1 MKNKDNK
8 NVQKYK
14 PILKWAG
21 GKTQLLEHLLP
32 KIPKEY
38 NKYIEPFFGGG
49 ALFFALKPNN
59 SIIADSNPELINLYR
74 VIAKD
79 VNSLISELKNLKNEK
94 DFFYDMRK
102 KEFSELSEIEA
113 AARTIFLNKT
123 AFNGLYRVNKK
134 GQFNVPFGYYKNPK
148 ILDED
153 QLLAASKLLKKTK
166 ILLGDFKDVLCK
178 HAKKGDFIFLDPPYL
193 PISKYSDFKR
203 YTKEQF
209 HEKDQISLANLVNK
223 LSKKGCHILL
233 TNSNHPLIH
242 ELYKDFNI
250 DIYKTKRNINSK
262 STNRKGEDII
272 VSNFKKRIIFTN
284 AKSISSSLSDQM
296 LKFPTTRYMGSKNK
310 ILPYIR
316 DITREFDFS
325 SAIDLFSGSG
335 IVSYMLK
342 SEGKAVISNDY
353 MALGSTFSKAL
364 IENNSEILPLKLAK
378 KLLCKNEKNDKFVQS
393 NFKDL
398 YFADEENILIDNIRA
413 NIRSLRNPYKKALA
427 LSALCRACTKKRPR
441 GIFTYTGN
449 RYDDGRKDLKTSI
462 EDHFINA
469 VDIFNNAVFDNK
481 KINLSIRKDAMDLTS
496 SGNFVYMDPPY
507 YSLCSD
513 NEYIRRYHFTEGI
526 CCNWEGVEMQWH
538 TKTKKFKNYPT
549 PFSNKENA
557 KDAFDKLFDKYKK
570 SIILVSYSS
579 NCLPTLDE
587 MVEMLA
593 KYKKDVKVLS
603 IDYRYSFANQ
613 KENMST
619 NKNMVKEYLFLGY
632 S

>member
-113 AARTIFLNKT
+113 AARTLFLNKT

-166 ILLGDFKDVLCK
+166 ILLGDFKDVLCEN
-178 HAKKGDFIFLDPPYL
+178 AKKGDFIFLDPPYL
-193 PISKYSDFKR
+193 PVSKYSDFKR

-209 HEKDQISLANLVNK
+209 YEKDQISLANLVNK

-272 VSNFKKRIIFTN
+272 VSNFKKRISFAN
-284 AKSISSSLSDQM
+284 AKSISTSLSDQM

-413 NIRSLRNPYKKALA
+413 NIRGLRNPYKKALA

-526 CCNWEGVEMQWH
+526 CCNWEGVEMQWQ

-619 NKNMVKEYLFLGY
+619 NKNMVKEYLFLGF
-632 S
+632 

>member
-1 MKNKDNK
+1 MKNKGNK
-8 NVQKYK
+8 NPQKYK

-59 SIIADSNPELINLYR
+59 PIIADSNPELINLYR

-94 DFFYDMRK
+94 EFFYHMRR

-134 GQFNVPFGYYKNPK
+134 GHFNVPFGYYKNSK

-193 PISKYSDFKR
+193 PVSKFSDFKR

-209 HEKDQISLANLVNK
+209 YEKDQISLANLVNK
-223 LSKKGCHILL
+223 LSKKGCNILL

-242 ELYKDFNI
+242 DLYKDFDI
-250 DIYKTKRNINSK
+250 DIHKTKRSINSK
-262 STNRKGEDII
+262 STNRIGEDII
-272 VSNFKKRIIFTN
+272 VSNLKKQISFSNT
-284 AKSISSSLSDQM
+284 KSISSSLSEQV
-296 LKFPTTRYMGSKNK
+296 LKFPPTRYMGSKNK

-316 DITREFDFS
+316 DIIREFDFS

-342 SEGKAVISNDY
+342 SEGKSVISNDY
-353 MALGSTFSKAL
+353 MALGSTLSKAL
-364 IENNSEILPLKLAK
+364 IENNSEILPLKSAK
-378 KLLCKNEKNDKFVQS
+378 KLLRQNEKNDKFVQS

-398 YFADEENILIDNIRA
+398 YFTDEENILIDNIRA
-413 NIRSLRNPYKKALA
+413 NIRSLKNPYKKALA
-427 LSALCRACTKKRPR
+427 LAALSRACTKKRPR
-441 GIFTYTGN
+441 GIFTYTGK
-449 RYDDGRKDLKTSI
+449 RYDDGRKDLKTSL

-481 KINLSIRKDAMDLTS
+481 KINLSSRKDAMDLNS
-496 SGNFVYMDPPY
+496 IGNFVYMDPPY

-526 CCNWEGVEMQWH
+526 CCNWEGVEMQWQ

-549 PFSNKENA
+549 PFSDKENA
-557 KDAFDKLFDKYKK
+557 KDAFDKLFEKYKK

-593 KYKKDVKVLS
+593 KYKKSVEVLS
-603 IDYRYSFANQ
+603 FDYRYSFANQ
-613 KENMST
+613 KENISS
-619 NKNMVKEYLFLGY
+619 NKNKVKEYLFLGY
-632 S
+632 

>member
-49 ALFFALKPNN
+49 ALFFALKHNN

-94 DFFYDMRK
+94 DLFYDMRR

-166 ILLGDFKDVLCK
+166 ILLGDFKDVLCEN
-178 HAKKGDFIFLDPPYL
+178 AKKGDFIFLDPPYL
-193 PISKYSDFKR
+193 PVSKFSDFKR

-272 VSNFKKRIIFTN
+272 VSNFKKRKIFTN
-284 AKSISSSLSDQM
+284 AKSISSSLIDQM

-413 NIRSLRNPYKKALA
+413 NIRGLRNPYKKALA
-427 LSALCRACTKKRPR
+427 LSALCRACTK
-441 GIFTYTGN
+441 
-449 RYDDGRKDLKTSI
+449 
-462 EDHFINA
+462 
-469 VDIFNNAVFDNK
+469 
-481 KINLSIRKDAMDLTS
+481 
-496 SGNFVYMDPPY
+496 
-507 YSLCSD
+507 
-513 NEYIRRYHFTEGI
+513 
-526 CCNWEGVEMQWH
+526 
-538 TKTKKFKNYPT
+538 
-549 PFSNKENA
+549 
-557 KDAFDKLFDKYKK
+557 
-570 SIILVSYSS
+570 
-579 NCLPTLDE
+579 
-587 MVEMLA
+587 
-593 KYKKDVKVLS
+593 
-603 IDYRYSFANQ
+603 
-613 KENMST
+613 
-619 NKNMVKEYLFLGY
+619 
-632 S
+632 

>member
-166 ILLGDFKDVLCK
+166 ILLGDFKDVLCEN
-178 HAKKGDFIFLDPPYL
+178 AKKGDFIFLDPPYL
-193 PISKYSDFKR
+193 PVSKFSDFKR

-272 VSNFKKRIIFTN
+272 VSNFKKRISFTN

-413 NIRSLRNPYKKALA
+413 NIRGLRNPYKKALA

-619 NKNMVKEYLFLGY
+619 NKNMVKEYLFLGF
-632 S
+632 

>member
-1 MKNKDNK
+1 MKKKDNK
-8 NVQKYK
+8 KERKYK

-166 ILLGDFKDVLCK
+166 ILLGDFKDVLCEN
-178 HAKKGDFIFLDPPYL
+178 AKKGDFIFLDPPYL
-193 PISKYSDFKR
+193 PVSKFSDFKR

-209 HEKDQISLANLVNK
+209 HEKDQISLANLENK

-378 KLLCKNEKNDKFVQS
+378 KLLCKNKKNDKFVQS

-413 NIRSLRNPYKKALA
+413 NIRGLRNPYKKALA

-619 NKNMVKEYLFLGY
+619 NKNMVKEYLFLGF
-632 S
+632 

>member
-94 DFFYDMRK
+94 DFFYDMRR

-166 ILLGDFKDVLCK
+166 ILLGDFKDVLCEN
-178 HAKKGDFIFLDPPYL
+178 AKKGDFIFLDPPYL
-193 PISKYSDFKR
+193 PVSKYSDFKR

-413 NIRSLRNPYKKALA
+413 NIRGLRNPYKKALA

-619 NKNMVKEYLFLGY
+619 NKNMVKEYLFLGF
-632 S
+632 

>member
-1 MKNKDNK
+1 MKNKVNK

-166 ILLGDFKDVLCK
+166 ILLGDFKDVLCEN
-178 HAKKGDFIFLDPPYL
+178 AKKGDFIFLDPPYL
-193 PISKYSDFKR
+193 PVSKFSDFKR

-413 NIRSLRNPYKKALA
+413 NIRGLRNPYKKALA

-619 NKNMVKEYLFLGY
+619 NKNMVKEYLFLGF
-632 S
+632 

>member
-166 ILLGDFKDVLCK
+166 ILLGDFKDVLCEN
-178 HAKKGDFIFLDPPYL
+178 AKKGDFIFLDPPYL
-193 PISKYSDFKR
+193 PVSKYSDFKR
-203 YTKEQF
+203 YTKELF
-209 HEKDQISLANLVNK
+209 YEKDQISLANLVNK

-272 VSNFKKRIIFTN
+272 VSNLKKRIIFAN

-413 NIRSLRNPYKKALA
+413 NIRGLRNPYKKALA

-526 CCNWEGVEMQWH
+526 CCNWEGVEMQWQ

-619 NKNMVKEYLFLGY
+619 NKNMVKEYLFLGF
-632 S
+632 

>member
-49 ALFFALKPNN
+49 ALFLALKPDN

-79 VNSLISELKNLKNEK
+79 VNSLINELKNLKNEK

-102 KEFSELSEIEA
+102 KEFSELSEIAA

-166 ILLGDFKDVLCK
+166 ILLGDFKDVLCEN
-178 HAKKGDFIFLDPPYL
+178 AKKGDFIFLDPPYL
-193 PISKYSDFKR
+193 PVSKFSDFKR

-413 NIRSLRNPYKKALA
+413 NIRGLRNPYKKALA

-549 PFSNKENA
+549 PFSNKEKA

-619 NKNMVKEYLFLGY
+619 NKNMVKEYLFLGF
-632 S
+632 

>member
-166 ILLGDFKDVLCK
+166 ILLGDFKDVLCEN
-178 HAKKGDFIFLDPPYL
+178 AKKGDFIFLDPPYL
-193 PISKYSDFKR
+193 PVSKFSDFKR

-413 NIRSLRNPYKKALA
+413 NIRGLRNPYKKALA

-619 NKNMVKEYLFLGY
+619 NKNMVKEYLFLGF
-632 S
+632 

>member
-1 MKNKDNK
+1 MKKKDNR

-49 ALFFALKPNN
+49 ALFFALKPKN

-94 DFFYDMRK
+94 DLFYDMRR

-153 QLLAASKLLKKTK
+153 ILLAASKLLKKTK
-166 ILLGDFKDVLCK
+166 ILLGDFKDILCEN
-178 HAKKGDFIFLDPPYL
+178 AKKGDFIFLDPPYL
-193 PISKYSDFKR
+193 PVSKYSDFKR

-209 HEKDQISLANLVNK
+209 YEKDQISLANLVNK

-272 VSNFKKRIIFTN
+272 VSNFKKRISFAN

-398 YFADEENILIDNIRA
+398 YFADEENILIDNIRS
-413 NIRSLRNPYKKALA
+413 NIRGLRNPYKKALA

-449 RYDDGRKDLKTSI
+449 RYDDGRKDLKTSL

-469 VDIFNNAVFDNK
+469 VDIINNAVFDNK
-481 KINLSIRKDAMDLTS
+481 KTNLSMRKDAMDLTS

-549 PFSNKENA
+549 PFSHKENA

-619 NKNMVKEYLFLGY
+619 NKNMVKEYLFLGF
-632 S
+632 

>member
-1 MKNKDNK
+1 
-8 NVQKYK
+8 
-14 PILKWAG
+14 
-21 GKTQLLEHLLP
+21 
-32 KIPKEY
+32 
-38 NKYIEPFFGGG
+38 
-49 ALFFALKPNN
+49 
-59 SIIADSNPELINLYR
+59 
-74 VIAKD
+74 
-79 VNSLISELKNLKNEK
+79 
-94 DFFYDMRK
+94 
-102 KEFSELSEIEA
+102 
-113 AARTIFLNKT
+113 
-123 AFNGLYRVNKK
+123 
-134 GQFNVPFGYYKNPK
+134 
-148 ILDED
+148 
-153 QLLAASKLLKKTK
+153 
-166 ILLGDFKDVLCK
+166 
-178 HAKKGDFIFLDPPYL
+178 
-193 PISKYSDFKR
+193 
-203 YTKEQF
+203 
-209 HEKDQISLANLVNK
+209 
-223 LSKKGCHILL
+223 
-233 TNSNHPLIH
+233 
-242 ELYKDFNI
+242 
-250 DIYKTKRNINSK
+250 
-262 STNRKGEDII
+262 
-272 VSNFKKRIIFTN
+272 
-284 AKSISSSLSDQM
+284 
-296 LKFPTTRYMGSKNK
+296 MGSKNK

-316 DITREFDFS
+316 DIIREFDFS

-378 KLLCKNEKNDKFVQS
+378 KLLCKNEKNDKFVQL

-398 YFADEENILIDNIRA
+398 YFSNEENILIDNIRA
-413 NIRSLRNPYKKALA
+413 NIRGLRNPYKKALA

-449 RYDDGRKDLKTSI
+449 RYDDGRKDLKTSL

-526 CCNWEGVEMQWH
+526 CCNWEGVEMQWQ

-619 NKNMVKEYLFLGY
+619 NKNMVKEYLFLGF
-632 S
+632 

>member
-166 ILLGDFKDVLCK
+166 ILLGDFKDVLCEN
-178 HAKKGDFIFLDPPYL
+178 AKKGDFIFLDPPYL
-193 PISKYSDFKR
+193 PVSKFSDFKR

-413 NIRSLRNPYKKALA
+413 NIRGLRNPYKKALA

-449 RYDDGRKDLKTSI
+449 RYDDGRKDLKTSL

-513 NEYIRRYHFTEGI
+513 NEYIRRYHFIEGI
-526 CCNWEGVEMQWH
+526 CCNWEDVEMQWH

-613 KENMST
+613 RENMST
-619 NKNMVKEYLFLGY
+619 NKNMVKEYLFLGF
-632 S
+632 

>member
-94 DFFYDMRK
+94 DLFYDMRR

-166 ILLGDFKDVLCK
+166 ILLGDFKDVLCEN
-178 HAKKGDFIFLDPPYL
+178 AKKGDFIFLDPPYL
-193 PISKYSDFKR
+193 PVSKYSDFKR

-209 HEKDQISLANLVNK
+209 YEKDQISLANLVNK

-272 VSNFKKRIIFTN
+272 VSNFKKRIIFAN

-342 SEGKAVISNDY
+342 SEGKSVISNDY

-413 NIRSLRNPYKKALA
+413 NIRGLRNPYKKALA

-449 RYDDGRKDLKTSI
+449 RYDDGRKDLKTSL

-481 KINLSIRKDAMDLTS
+481 KINLSSRKDAMDLTR

-549 PFSNKENA
+549 PFSHKENA

-632 S
+632 

>member
-166 ILLGDFKDVLCK
+166 ILLGDFKDVLCEN
-178 HAKKGDFIFLDPPYL
+178 AKKGDFIFLDPPYL
-193 PISKYSDFKR
+193 PVSKFSDFKR

-413 NIRSLRNPYKKALA
+413 NIRGLRNPYKKALA

-632 S
+632 

>member
-166 ILLGDFKDVLCK
+166 ILLGDFKDVLCEN
-178 HAKKGDFIFLDPPYL
+178 AKKGDFIFLDPPYL
-193 PISKYSDFKR
+193 PVSKFSDFKR

-413 NIRSLRNPYKKALA
+413 NIRGLRNPYKKALA

-449 RYDDGRKDLKTSI
+449 RYDDGRKDLKTSL

-619 NKNMVKEYLFLGY
+619 NKNMVKEYLFLGF
-632 S
+632 

>member
-1 MKNKDNK
+1 MKTKDNK
-8 NVQKYK
+8 NEQKYK

-21 GKTQLLEHLLP
+21 GKTQLLDHLLP
-32 KIPKEY
+32 KIPQEY

-49 ALFFALKPNN
+49 ALFFALKPSN

-79 VNSLISELKNLKNEK
+79 VNPLINELKNLKNEK

-166 ILLGDFKDVLCK
+166 ILLGDFKDVLCEN
-178 HAKKGDFIFLDPPYL
+178 AKKGDFIFLDPPYL
-193 PISKYSDFKR
+193 PVSKFSDFKR

-272 VSNFKKRIIFTN
+272 VSNFKKRIIFAN

-413 NIRSLRNPYKKALA
+413 NIRGLRNPYKKALA

-481 KINLSIRKDAMDLTS
+481 KINLSCRKDAMNLTNG
-496 SGNFVYMDPPY
+496 GNFVYMDPPY

-526 CCNWEGVEMQWH
+526 CCNWEGVEMQWQ

-619 NKNMVKEYLFLGY
+619 NKNMVKEYLFLGF
-632 S
+632 

>member
-153 QLLAASKLLKKTK
+153 QLLAASKILKKTK

-193 PISKYSDFKR
+193 PVSKYSDFKR

-209 HEKDQISLANLVNK
+209 YEKDQISLANLVNK

-272 VSNFKKRIIFTN
+272 VSNLKKRIIFAN

-342 SEGKAVISNDY
+342 SEGKSVISNDY

-413 NIRSLRNPYKKALA
+413 NIRGLRNPYKKALA

-549 PFSNKENA
+549 PFSHKEKA
-557 KDAFDKLFDKYKK
+557 KKAFDKLFAKYKK

-593 KYKKDVKVLS
+593 KYKKFVEVLS

-613 KENMST
+613 KENMSS
-619 NKNMVKEYLFLGY
+619 NKNIVKEYLFLGY
-632 S
+632 

>member
-166 ILLGDFKDVLCK
+166 ILLGDFKDVLCEN
-178 HAKKGDFIFLDPPYL
+178 AKKGDFIFLDPPYL
-193 PISKYSDFKR
+193 PVSKYSDFKR

-209 HEKDQISLANLVNK
+209 YEKDQISLANLVNK

-262 STNRKGEDII
+262 STNRIGEDII
-272 VSNFKKRIIFTN
+272 VSNLKKQISFAN
-284 AKSISSSLSDQM
+284 AKSISSSLSEQV
-296 LKFPTTRYMGSKNK
+296 LKFPPTRYMGSKNK

-342 SEGKAVISNDY
+342 SEGKSVISNDY

-364 IENNSEILPLKLAK
+364 IENNSEILPLKSAK
-378 KLLCKNEKNDKFVQS
+378 KLLCQNEKNDKFVQS

-413 NIRSLRNPYKKALA
+413 NIRGLRNPYKKALA

-619 NKNMVKEYLFLGY
+619 NKNMVKEYLFLGF
-632 S
+632 

>member
-49 ALFFALKPNN
+49 ALFFALNPNN

-102 KEFSELSEIEA
+102 KEFSELSEIAA

-166 ILLGDFKDVLCK
+166 ILLGDFKDVLCEN
-178 HAKKGDFIFLDPPYL
+178 AKKGDFIFLDPPYL
-193 PISKYSDFKR
+193 PVSKFSDFKR

-413 NIRSLRNPYKKALA
+413 NIRGLRNPYKKALA

-481 KINLSIRKDAMDLTS
+481 KINLSSRKDAMDLNS

-619 NKNMVKEYLFLGY
+619 NKNMVKEYLFLGF
-632 S
+632 

>member
-166 ILLGDFKDVLCK
+166 ILLGDFKDVLCEN
-178 HAKKGDFIFLDPPYL
+178 AKKGDFIFLDPPYL
-193 PISKYSDFKR
+193 PVSKYSDFKR

-209 HEKDQISLANLVNK
+209 HEKDQIQLANLVNN

-233 TNSNHPLIH
+233 TNSNHPLMH
-242 ELYKDFNI
+242 ELYKEFNI

-413 NIRSLRNPYKKALA
+413 NIRGLRNPYKKALA

-441 GIFTYTGN
+441 GIFTYIGN
-449 RYDDGRKDLKTSI
+449 RYDDGRKDLKTSL

-619 NKNMVKEYLFLGY
+619 NKNMVKEYLFLGF
-632 S
+632 

>member
-32 KIPKEY
+32 KIPKES

-166 ILLGDFKDVLCK
+166 ILLGDFKDVLCEN
-178 HAKKGDFIFLDPPYL
+178 AKKGDFIFLDPPYL
-193 PISKYSDFKR
+193 PVSKFSDFKR

-413 NIRSLRNPYKKALA
+413 NIRGLRNPYKKALA

-619 NKNMVKEYLFLGY
+619 NKNMVKEYLFLGF
-632 S
+632 

>member
-166 ILLGDFKDVLCK
+166 ILLGDFKDVLCEN
-178 HAKKGDFIFLDPPYL
+178 AKKGDFIFLDPPYL
-193 PISKYSDFKR
+193 PVSKYSDFKR

-209 HEKDQISLANLVNK
+209 YEKDQISLANLVNK

-398 YFADEENILIDNIRA
+398 YFTDEENILIDNIRA

-619 NKNMVKEYLFLGY
+619 NKNMVKEYLFLGF
-632 S
+632 